1 MLFGP
6 FSFLRIHTQSGVLTS
21 CLSNPKFWFYLTASM
36 KILVCIVS
44 LFIMARE
51 GQSQAVV
58 PPNIR
63 ATNTLEKLFDYNGI
77 DEGDILY
84 GIPLPEG
91 KVVGDTYMD
100 THWRMANVMLY
111 DKEKLIEGFPMRYDI
126 HLDELE
132 FRGKNGIKVLA
143 GSKVKSF
150 VWADS
155 ITRTPAYFINGK
167 SFRNED
173 DVPFTGFFEVLEEGS
188 VPLLKKTY
196 ISVRKADYNVAMNVG
211 SRDDKILKKSKFY
224 VLKQTRIIELP
235 KSRKK
240 FLALFNDKSS
250 QLEAFI
256 KENNLLTYIE
266 QDLEMI
272 LDYFNSLNLTAPQ
285 Q

>member
-1 MLFGP
+1 ME
-6 FSFLRIHTQSGVLTS
+6 
-21 CLSNPKFWFYLTASM
+21 K
-36 KILVCIVS
+36 LVCII
-44 LFIMARE
+44 LLLITALHAL
-51 GQSQAVV
+51 GQSVV

-100 THWRMANVMLY
+100 THWRNANVMLY
-111 DKEKLIEGFPMRYDI
+111 EKEKLIEGFPMRYDI

-132 FRGKNGIKVLA
+132 FKSKSGIKVLA

-173 DVPFTGFFEVLEEGS
+173 DVPYTGFFEVLEEGS
-188 VPLLKKTY
+188 VSLLKKTY

-211 SRDDKILKKSKFY
+211 SRDDKILKKNRYY
-224 VLKQTRIIELP
+224 VLKENRLVELP
-235 KSRKK
+235 SSRKK
-240 FLALFNDKSS
+240 FLSIFNDNPR
-250 QLEAFI
+250 LDE
-256 KENNLLTYIE
+256 YIR
-266 QDLEMI
+266 Q
-272 LDYFNSLNLTAPQ
+272 NSLSVTDEHDLKLIMSQYNSVPNN
-285 Q
+285 

>member
-1 MLFGP
+1 MQKLARVLLMLAVA
-6 FSFLRIHTQSGVLTS
+6 L
-21 CLSNPKFWFYLTASM
+21 
-36 KILVCIVS
+36 
-44 LFIMARE
+44 E
-51 GQSQAVV
+51 GKSQAVV

-63 ATNTLEKLFDYNGI
+63 TTNTLEKLFDYNGI

-100 THWRMANVMLY
+100 THWRNANAMLY
-111 DKEKLIEGFPMRYDI
+111 EKEKLIQGFPMRYDI
-126 HLDELE
+126 YLDELE
-132 FRGKNGIKVLA
+132 FKGKSGIKVLA

-155 ITRTPAYFINGK
+155 ITREPAYFINGK

-211 SRDDKILKKSKFY
+211 SRDDRILKKNKYY
-224 VLKQTRIIELP
+224 VFKENRLMELP
-235 KSRKK
+235 GSRKK
-240 FLALFNDKSS
+240 FLIIFNDNPR
-250 QLEAFI
+250 LDEFI
-256 KENNLLTYIE
+256 RQNGLSVTDEG
-266 QDLEMI
+266 DLKLIMSH
-272 LDYFNSLNLTAPQ
+272 YNSPLND
-285 Q
+285 

>member
-1 MLFGP
+1 
-6 FSFLRIHTQSGVLTS
+6 
-21 CLSNPKFWFYLTASM
+21 M
-36 KILVCIVS
+36 KILVTVIFV
-44 LFIMARE
+44 LVATLE
-51 GQSQAVV
+51 GQSQAIV

-91 KVVGDTYMD
+91 KVVGDTYID
-100 THWRMANVMLY
+100 THWRNANVMLFE
-111 DKEKLIEGFPMRYDI
+111 KEKLIEGFPMRYDI

-132 FRGKNGIKVLA
+132 FKGKSGIKVLA

-155 ITRTPAYFINGK
+155 ISRTPAYFINGK

-188 VPLLKKTY
+188 VPLLKRTY

-211 SRDDKILKKSKFY
+211 SRDDKILKKNKYY
-224 VLKQTRIIELP
+224 VLRENRLVELP
-235 KSRKK
+235 ASRKK
-240 FLALFNDKSS
+240 FLSFFNDNSR
-250 QLEAFI
+250 LDEYI
-256 KENNLLTYIE
+256 RENGLSVTDE
-266 QDLEMI
+266 HDLKLIMSR
-272 LDYFNSLNLTAPQ
+272 YNSVPNN
-285 Q
+285 

>member
-1 MLFGP
+1 MKKSVYVIFMLVMT
-6 FSFLRIHTQSGVLTS
+6 L
-21 CLSNPKFWFYLTASM
+21 
-36 KILVCIVS
+36 
-44 LFIMARE
+44 E
-51 GQSQAVV
+51 GHGQAVV

-84 GIPLPEG
+84 GMPLPEG

-100 THWRMANVMLY
+100 TRWRKANVMLY
-111 DKEKLIEGFPMRYDI
+111 ENEKIIEGFPMRYDI

-132 FRGKNGIKVLA
+132 FKGKSRIKVIG

-155 ITRTPAYFINGK
+155 ITRRTAYFINGK

-173 DVPFTGFFEVLEEGS
+173 DVPFTGFFELLEEGS

-211 SRDDKILKKSKFY
+211 SPDDKILKKNKYY
-224 VLKQTRIIELP
+224 VLKENRLVELP
-235 KSRKK
+235 GSRKK
-240 FLALFNDKSS
+240 FLAILNDN
-250 QLEAFI
+250 ERMDEFI
-256 KENNLLTYIE
+256 RKNGLSVTDEHDLKLIMSHHNSTPNN
-266 QDLEMI
+266 
-272 LDYFNSLNLTAPQ
+272 
-285 Q
+285 